1 MLIRLQILQ
10 WRLAAIAAIYILG
23 VKGEAMPLD
32 QTSTADK
39 SVLQL
44 PLRPGRGSITQRSPG
59 PRRSVRELA
68 KSRWMPLS
76 LGSFA
81 GRHRAS
87 PTAREC
93 GLLLPQELCIH
104 WNSMWPLPMVSSIM
118 SPLGTDC
125 ASNWAEICEANSS
138 GQLSFRIR

>member
-44 PLRPGRGSITQRSPG
+44 PAPTRTGGQSLSEALDRAVRKVVVDHGLR
-59 PRRSVRELA
+59 
-68 KSRWMPLS
+68 
-76 LGSFA
+76 
-81 GRHRAS
+81 
-87 PTAREC
+87 
-93 GLLLPQELCIH
+93 
-104 WNSMWPLPMVSSIM
+104 
-118 SPLGTDC
+118 
-125 ASNWAEICEANSS
+125 EAV
-138 GQLSFRIR
+138 QLNIS